1 MVKRVNFFFL
11 FTINKVFGGQDSCE
25 IITVKAAT
33 ETSMFENT
41 E

>member
-1 MVKRVNFFFL
+1 MVKRVNFFL
-11 FTINKVFGGQDSCE
+11 FTMNKVLWGQDSCE
-25 IITVKAAT
+25 IITMKAAT